1 MKNGMPNFANL
12 AKAYNIDGY
21 RIDDFEQLQSIV
33 NNTLQKYKPALLD
46 INVIEK
52 ENCYPMVAP
61 GRSNSQMLGL
71 DTEIIISST

>member
-1 MKNGMPNFANL
+1 MGLYSFSKLLFSCSFYYYSGRLIKIQLRTKTNTDDNEKKKN
-12 AKAYNIDGY
+12 
-21 RIDDFEQLQSIV
+21 E
-33 NNTLQKYKPALLD
+33 ALLID

-71 DTEIIISST
+71 EK